1 MGTLVLSDLRGN
13 DFTFSPL
20 RIMFAV
26 GLFIYVLN
34 YIEVCSFYLEEG
46 MATHSSILAWRIL
59 MDKGIWLA
67 IVQGVTKNQTQLSD

>member
-1 MGTLVLSDLRGN
+1 MVRVGTLVLSDLRGN

-59 MDKGIWLA
+59 MDRGVWLTT
-67 IVQGVTKNQTQLSD
+67 VHGVTNSGT